1 MSKNLKTTVMNTNN
15 QNQELSVVVQENTA
29 LAVNGLPAEE
39 VFKVGVSKIGYAY
52 IYEKRDV
59 PIPSDADLI
68 FRYDDAGNQIL
79 RELQLQ

>member
-1 MSKNLKTTVMNTNN
+1 MNTNN
-15 QNQELSVVVQENTA
+15 QNQELPLVGQDNNS
-29 LAVNGLPAEE
+29 LAVTGLSAEE

-52 IYEKRDV
+52 IYEKKDV

-68 FRYDDAGNQIL
+68 FRYDEAGNQIL

>member
-1 MSKNLKTTVMNTNN
+1 MNTNN
-15 QNQELSVVVQENTA
+15 QNQLSPVITEGNNA
-29 LAVNGLPAEE
+29 LAMNGLPAEE

-52 IYEKRDV
+52 IYEKKDV

-68 FRYDDAGNQIL
+68 FRYDEAGNQIL

>member
-1 MSKNLKTTVMNTNN
+1 MNTNN
-15 QNQELSVVVQENTA
+15 QNQLSPAITEGNNT

-52 IYEKRDV
+52 IYKKKDV
-59 PIPSDADLI
+59 PIPSDAELI
-68 FRYDDAGNQIL
+68 FRYDEAGNQIL

>member
-1 MSKNLKTTVMNTNN
+1 MNTNN
-15 QNQELSVVVQENTA
+15 QNQESPVVVQEKAA

-52 IYEKRDV
+52 IYEKDGTY
-59 PIPSDADLI
+59 PPSDADLI
-68 FRYDDAGNQIL
+68 LRYDEAGNQIL

>member
-1 MSKNLKTTVMNTNN
+1 MNTNN
-15 QNQELSVVVQENTA
+15 QNQESPLAGQDNNG
-29 LAVNGLPAEE
+29 LAVNGLPVEE

-52 IYEKRDV
+52 IYEKKDV

-68 FRYDDAGNQIL
+68 FRYDEAGNQIL

>member
-1 MSKNLKTTVMNTNN
+1 MSKNLKIKVMNTNN
-15 QNQELSVVVQENTA
+15 QNQEMP
-29 LAVNGLPAEE
+29 LAAEE

-52 IYEKRDV
+52 IYEKKDV

-68 FRYDDAGNQIL
+68 FRYDEAGNQIL

>member
-1 MSKNLKTTVMNTNN
+1 MNTNN
-15 QNQELSVVVQENTA
+15 QNQLSPVIAQENTA
-29 LAVNGLPAEE
+29 LKVNGLTAEE

-52 IYEKRDV
+52 IYEKKDV

-68 FRYDDAGNQIL
+68 FRYDEAGNQIL

>member
-1 MSKNLKTTVMNTNN
+1 MNTNN
-15 QNQELSVVVQENTA
+15 QNQELSLTGQDNNG

-52 IYEKRDV
+52 IYEKKDV

-68 FRYDDAGNQIL
+68 FRYDEAGNQIL

>member
-15 QNQELSVVVQENTA
+15 QNQELPLVGQDNNG

-39 VFKVGVSKIGYAY
+39 VFKIGVSKIGYAY
-52 IYEKRDV
+52 IYEKKDV
-59 PIPSDADLI
+59 PIPSDAELI
-68 FRYDDAGNQIL
+68 FKYDEAGNQIL

>member
-1 MSKNLKTTVMNTNN
+1 MNTNN
-15 QNQELSVVVQENTA
+15 QNQLSPAITKGNNT

-52 IYEKRDV
+52 IYEKKDV
-59 PIPSDADLI
+59 PIPSDADLT
-68 FRYDDAGNQIL
+68 FRYDEAGNQTL